1 MKEERCFVK
10 ENKKISKDYFLMK
23 IKSEYISTN
32 SKPGNFVMVNVS
44 ETFDPLLKRPFG
56 IFKSEPPF
64 IWLYF
69 EVVGKGT
76 KLLSNFKKNDKISI
90 LGPLG
95 NSLPE
100 FKNKKILMIA
110 GGRGFVPIFHSIH
123 TYSQHN
129 DIFLVYGAKSEKDL
143 NLYEEIKSKKLK
155 KLFLYTDNGSV
166 GKKGFVT
173 SDVKNIINNNKV
185 DITISCGPEPM
196 FKTLV
201 KKIEHIGTENYISME
216 AIMGCGFGICHS
228 CVKKT
233 KNNNYKQVCTD
244 GPIFKME
251 DIKW

>member
-10 ENKKISKDYFLMK
+10 ENKKINENYFLMK
-23 IKSEYISTN
+23 IKAEYISKN

-110 GGRGFVPIFHSIH
+110 GGRGIVPIFYAIH
-123 TYSQHN
+123 IYFQHN

-166 GKKGFVT
+166 GKKGLVT

-201 KKIEHIGTENYISME
+201 KKIEHLGTKNYISME

-228 CVKKT
+228 CAKKT
-233 KNNNYKQVCTD
+233 KNDSYKQVCTD

>member
-1 MKEERCFVK
+1 
-10 ENKKISKDYFLMK
+10 
-23 IKSEYISTN
+23 
-32 SKPGNFVMVNVS
+32 MVNVS

-123 TYSQHN
+123 TYSLHN

-166 GKKGFVT
+166 GKKGLVT

-228 CVKKT
+228 CAKKT
-233 KNNNYKQVCTD
+233 KNDNYKQVCTD